1 MEESAFINKSL
12 FDLSQLIQ
20 TCNSDNKMC
29 PFRDS
34 KIGKLSM
41 DSFSGDSMLICSL
54 IGTEEKFSVD
64 YKTVQFAHKAKGRG
78 AGGNGGNGGGET
90 RQMESKKQPLAPP
103 LEAEPAAKKMKVH
116 STSSISELTPK
127 SKAISKEGVKN
138 GKVAQQAGR
147 LDSAV
152 KHFEKVA
159 KILPDN
165 EKLQGKIKSLN
176 EMLSEAAEDPEKV
189 MMADLLNKSM
199 FSPTAKVS
207 NGNVRAGPMRV
218 EVVEKV
224 EKVEKVEVVADPTIA
239 TTSISRMKG
248 APMRV
253 EAAVANEAEI
263 EVEDKAEAEMEIEVE
278 ELVVEPTVAAAVNE
292 AEAEAEVEMEI
303 EVEVAPAVADPT
315 VAIASISRTPLKG
328 APMRVEAAVANEAE
342 IEVEDK
348 AEAEMEIEV
357 EELVVEPTVAAAVN
371 EAEAEAEVE
380 MEIEVEVAP
389 AVADP
394 TVAIASISRTPL
406 KGAPT
411 RVEVVEETA
420 EVVVEP
426 DFEEAAEETEVVV
439 EPVIVPTTSTT
450 TSNISRTPLKGKPER
465 VVAEP
470 DPESADPLPPPPV
483 PEQPESEDQ
492 NDENAPVSTAK
503 QSAAQG
509 SPRVVLGI
517 NNESNVAPQTPATIQ
532 KIVVVTATP
541 TENKNESSCLI
552 TILNSND
559 IDSLT
564 QLKGIGPAKAKAIMQ
579 ECTTNGPFTHVSELS
594 RVGFS
599 SKAVFKFTQSNL
611 ESQTA

>member
-278 ELVVEPTVAAAVNE
+278 EKVVEP
-292 AEAEAEVEMEI
+292 I
-303 EVEVAPAVADPT
+303 
-315 VAIASISRTPLKG
+315 
-328 APMRVEAAVANEAE
+328 
-342 IEVEDK
+342 
-348 AEAEMEIEV
+348 
-357 EELVVEPTVAAAVN
+357 VAAAVN